1 MKLTNTQKAVTQRL
15 VAAITVALSIN
26 AYADFG
32 ISANVAN
39 ENDYKD
45 LDDKASL
52 SLGIEYRGDNFNMG
66 KDGISYEFIDAGKY
80 TVELLA
86 TSKNH
91 GFEAKDGKNFT
102 GMDKRKT
109 SIDLG
114 GRVIVNTGIGPVTLD
129 ATRDVNASKGYEAGI
144 KVGGIAPHPPHWTGE
159 RMLTVAAAAGLRYQS
174 KKVVDYYYGV
184 KNAEATASREAYQ
197 GKSAITPYLGI
208 EAQADL
214 TKHMS
219 ITGNLGVTK
228 QPNAIRN
235 SPLAQDKEYQPEAK
249 VGFTYWF

>member
-1 MKLTNTQKAVTQRL
+1 MKHTHKQKNVTQLL
-15 VAAITVALSIN
+15 VVSISIALTAN

-32 ISANVAN
+32 ISASVAN

-52 SLGIEYRGDNFNMG
+52 LLGIEYRGDKFNMG
-66 KDGISYEFIDAGKY
+66 KDGISYEFIHADKFA
-80 TVELLA
+80 VEALA
-86 TSKNH
+86 TSKH
-91 GFEAKDGKNFT
+91 FGYRAKDSKNFA
-102 GMDKRKT
+102 GMDERKT
-109 SIDLG
+109 SIDVG
-114 GRVIVNTGIGPVTLD
+114 ARVIVDTGIVPVTID
-129 ATRDVNASKGYEAGI
+129 ATKDLHASKGYEANI
-144 KVGGIAPHPPHWTGE
+144 KVWGIVPHAPHWTGE
-159 RMLTVAAAAGLRYQS
+159 RELTVAAAGGLRYQS

-184 KNAEATASREAYQ
+184 KGAEATASRKAYQ
-197 GKSAITPYLGI
+197 GKSAITPYLGV

-214 TKHMS
+214 TKHIS

-235 SPLAQDKEYQPEAK
+235 SPLAQDKQYQPEAS